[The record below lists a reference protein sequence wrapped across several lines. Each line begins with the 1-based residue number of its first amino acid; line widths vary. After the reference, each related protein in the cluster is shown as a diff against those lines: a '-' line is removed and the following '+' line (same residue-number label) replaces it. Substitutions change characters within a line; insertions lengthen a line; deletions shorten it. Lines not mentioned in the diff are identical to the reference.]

1 MFRRKWF
8 VIKSTISHMHIHK
21 SIVSLLLILLSLIFF
36 VQLIFSGFILTYNDE
51 RFGHITWD
59 ESLYF
64 SSQNQ
69 LHSTDVEEVIS
80 ELIPFR
86 ERIRDIYISGVIPK
100 SYYNKSSLLDNTDVE
115 VSAIAFVTVISAE
128 RLGVNVEPPK
138 FENKYDFY
146 MDNSIASM
154 VLLPDNGSTETTEES
169 SNKGNEALFFNK
181 DYMINGKIWRS
192 RGSVSFE
199 KFMYADSSAYILVS
213 YDQFFEV
220 ADYCKTIN
228 VQFEKPLSESELMHL
243 NQRMSSIGL
252 SSVTFSSNHGIGE
265 DVRAAV
271 FFIEYAAITAVML
284 LLMIN
289 IFSLFE
295 YLVSLRKSEFQV
307 YLLTGGTK
315 ATIWKCALWEL
326 TLCSILAA
334 GMGGLIMLA
343 PFCRILLNESIW
355 ASYLK
360 FFVANATLFI
370 VFAVLSF
377 VIRMKMFRME
387 KKFMF
392 SERGSK

>member
-51 RFGHITWD
+51 RFGHISWD
-59 ESLYF
+59 ESLYY
-64 SSQNQ
+64 SSQHQ
-69 LHSTDVEEVIS
+69 IRSTDVEDVVS
-80 ELIPFR
+80 ELFPFR
-86 ERIRDIYISGVIPK
+86 ERIQDIYISGVIPN
-100 SYYNKSSLLDNTDVE
+100 SYYNNASLFDNTDVE
-115 VSAIAFVTVISAE
+115 VSVIAFVTDISPE
-128 RLGVNVEPPK
+128 RLGGKVDPHR
-138 FENKYDFY
+138 FDKYDFY
-146 MDNSIASM
+146 MENSITSM
-154 VLLPDNGSTETTEES
+154 ILLPNNESTETTEEA
-169 SNKGNEALFFNK
+169 SNTWNEALLVDK
-181 DYMINGKIWRS
+181 EYMINEKIWRAK
-192 RGSVSFE
+192 GTVSFE
-199 KFMYADSSAYILVS
+199 KLIYADSSAYIMVS
-213 YDQFFEV
+213 YDQFFEI
-220 ADYCKTIN
+220 AEYCTSIK

-289 IFSLFE
+289 LFSLFE

-334 GMGGLIMLA
+334 GLGGLIMLA